1 MNDPNDSST
10 SNTNSTR
17 IRGTF
22 CVVIQKQLAVSQC
35 PLAGNSCIW
44 KHRKTSRCTYSE
56 LFANSEFTPNEFAA
70 RVGLP
75 SAEVSVL
82 DIIRNSLADKIRSE
96 IVG

>member
-1 MNDPNDSST
+1 MNEPKESTTSST
-10 SNTNSTR
+10 N

-44 KHRKTSRCTYSE
+44 KHRKTSRCTYNE
-56 LFANSEFTPNEFAA
+56 AFANSEFTPNEFAA

-82 DIIRNSLADKIRSE
+82 DIIRNSLADKIRRE